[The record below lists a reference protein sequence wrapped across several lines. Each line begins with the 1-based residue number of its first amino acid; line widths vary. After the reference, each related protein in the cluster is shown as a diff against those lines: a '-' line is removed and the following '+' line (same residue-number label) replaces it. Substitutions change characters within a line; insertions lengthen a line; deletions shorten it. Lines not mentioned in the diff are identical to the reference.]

1 MSINSNLLQQAKF
14 LLSSPDMAHVPP
26 DNAYEVAFAGR
37 SNAGKSSA
45 LNALCAQKS
54 LARTSKTPGR
64 TQQLVFFELD
74 SKRRLV
80 DFPGYGYAKVSTKMQ
95 QAWERTLD
103 EFLETRQ
110 SLKGLVLVMDCRH
123 PLKDFD
129 RQMLE
134 WCVYKGMPVLVLL
147 TKADKLKK
155 GPANNT
161 LLQVRKALD
170 GLPDV
175 TVQLFSSH
183 NNQGVPEARR
193 HICQWLGYN
202 QASS

>member
-1 MSINSNLLQQAKF
+1 
-14 LLSSPDMAHVPP
+14 
-26 DNAYEVAFAGR
+26 
-37 SNAGKSSA
+37 
-45 LNALCAQKS
+45 LCAQKS

-74 SKRRLV
+74 AKRRLV

-95 QAWERTLD
+95 QEWERTLD

-110 SLKGLVLVMDCRH
+110 SLKGLVLVMDSRH

-155 GPANNT
+155 GPASNT

-170 GLPDV
+170 ALPDV

-183 NNQGVPEARR
+183 NNLGVPEARQ
-193 HICQWLGYN
+193 HIYQWLGYSPAKN
-202 QASS
+202 